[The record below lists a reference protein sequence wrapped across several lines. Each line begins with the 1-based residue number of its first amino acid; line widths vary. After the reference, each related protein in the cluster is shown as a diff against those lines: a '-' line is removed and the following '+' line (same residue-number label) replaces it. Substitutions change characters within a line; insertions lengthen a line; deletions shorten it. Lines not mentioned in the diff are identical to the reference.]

1 MVLPVAIAILFF
13 TVLLVRESGEFESVL
28 EYVIIILI
36 FGVFYLLVVP
46 IVSIWFTGR
55 ALIKNTES
63 DDRDMDMVKVLK
75 LFEHIGEALPQ
86 LILSC
91 IFIASNGGPW
101 VSIIF
106 HSSEK
111 SPLYLDAGLIKM
123 QNTTTGAWPQH
134 NFGLLLSH
142 EPSLRPRH
150 LRGGLHQEQGGQG
163 GGEVQTDSRDAL
175 QLDLFPMRIR
185 VYHTELKQDTDL

>member
-101 VSIIF
+101 VSSNF
-106 HSSEK
+106 H
-111 SPLYLDAGLIKM
+111 
-123 QNTTTGAWPQH
+123 QNNCNEVLHLSTIGAWPQH
-134 NFGLLLSH
+134 NLCLLLRH
-142 EPSLRPRH
+142 EPPVRPRH
-150 LRGGLHQEQGGQG
+150 LRGGLYQEQGGQG
-163 GGEVQTDSRDAL
+163 GGEVQTDSRDAV
-175 QLDLFPMRIR
+175 QLDLILKRIQKR
-185 VYHTELKQDTDL
+185 PKAKLSG

>member
-86 LILSC
+86 LVLSC

-101 VSIIF
+101 VCIIC
-106 HSSEK
+106 HWTA
-111 SPLYLDAGLIKM
+111 LYILIEQSKYNDRSM
-123 QNTTTGAWPQH
+123 ASTQH
-134 NFGLLLSH
+134 
-142 EPSLRPRH
+142 RPFS
-150 LRGGLHQEQGGQG
+150 Q
-163 GGEVQTDSRDAL
+163 
-175 QLDLFPMRIR
+175 P
-185 VYHTELKQDTDL
+185 

>member
-1 MVLPVAIAILFF
+1 MVIAILFF

-36 FGVFYLLVVP
+36 FGVFYLIVVP
-46 IVSIWFTGR
+46 IVSIWFTCR

-86 LILSC
+86 LVLSC

-101 VSIIF
+101 VSIFSFLIRY
-106 HSSEK
+106 SSFIIRSMASTQRRPF
-111 SPLYLDAGLIKM
+111 SP
-123 QNTTTGAWPQH
+123 P
-134 NFGLLLSH
+134 
-142 EPSLRPRH
+142 
-150 LRGGLHQEQGGQG
+150 
-163 GGEVQTDSRDAL
+163 
-175 QLDLFPMRIR
+175 
-185 VYHTELKQDTDL
+185 

>member
-75 LFEHIGEALPQ
+75 L
-86 LILSC
+86 
-91 IFIASNGGPW
+91 
-101 VSIIF
+101 
-106 HSSEK
+106 
-111 SPLYLDAGLIKM
+111 
-123 QNTTTGAWPQH
+123 
-134 NFGLLLSH
+134 LL
-142 EPSLRPRH
+142 
-150 LRGGLHQEQGGQG
+150 
-163 GGEVQTDSRDAL
+163 
-175 QLDLFPMRIR
+175 F
-185 VYHTELKQDTDL
+185 

>member
-101 VSIIF
+101 VSRNF
-106 HSSEK
+106 DQNNCMRLSH
-111 SPLYLDAGLIKM
+111 LYLS
-123 QNTTTGAWPQH
+123 TTGAWPQH
-134 NFGLLLSH
+134 NLCLLLRH
-142 EPSLRPRH
+142 EPPVWPRH
-150 LRGGLHQEQGGQG
+150 LSGGLYQEQGGQG
-163 GGEVQTDSRDAL
+163 GGEIQTDSRDAV
-175 QLDLFPMRIR
+175 QLDLFLKRIQER
-185 VYHTELKQDTDL
+185 PKAKQVSG